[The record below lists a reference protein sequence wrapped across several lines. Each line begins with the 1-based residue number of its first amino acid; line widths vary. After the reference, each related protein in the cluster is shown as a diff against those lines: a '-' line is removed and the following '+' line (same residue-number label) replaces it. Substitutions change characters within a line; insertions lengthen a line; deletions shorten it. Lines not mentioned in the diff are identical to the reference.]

1 MKFIELKNVNKVYST
16 GVTALA
22 DMSVTIQKGEFVF
35 VIGHT
40 ASGKSTFIKMLYREE
55 KPTKGS
61 VVVGGVNVAKLRNGR
76 VYKLRRKIGVVF
88 QDFKLLPKLTVYENV
103 AFALEC
109 LGMKASEIKP
119 KVMKAIEIVGL
130 KEKVR
135 SFPHQLSGGEQQRV
149 CIARAIVNE
158 PKLLICDEPT
168 GNLDPETSKEIMKVI
183 DDINK
188 ELKTTVIMAT
198 HDKDIVNR
206 MKKRVLL
213 IEHGVL
219 TGDYLKGS
227 YKSHKAFRIVG
238 RSIRDAFKSVFRNFS
253 LSMAS
258 ILCATITLMVVSI
271 SLIIA
276 GNVENATNSLENEL
290 SIVVYLEKTATDDDI
305 NYIKSNIEKLK
316 NVDEV
321 TFKSKNEW
329 KLEISEY
336 SAEMGTVFSTY
347 DVNPLLDSF
356 TVTVK
361 DVNDLENITTE
372 IRKMDKIESANYGE
386 DTVDTIIS
394 VFDVVKKATIFV
406 VIALIFVTAF
416 LITNTIKLTIYS
428 RKNEIEIMRLVGA
441 SNVTIKLPFVIEG
454 FIIGFLGSLIPIIV
468 TIYGY
473 IIAYNKLDGHII
485 TDLIKLIEPYNFVF
499 NISLLV
505 AGLGALIGM
514 FGSLRAVR
522 KYLKI

>member
-22 DMSVTIQKGEFVF
+22 DMSVTIEKGEFVF

-61 VVVGGVNVAKLRNGR
+61 VIVGGVNVAKLRNGR

-109 LGMKASEIKP
+109 IGLKDSEIKP

-168 GNLDPETSKEIMKVI
+168 GNLDPETSKEIMNVI
-183 DDINK
+183 EEINK

-227 YKSHKAFRIVG
+227 YKSHE
-238 RSIRDAFKSVFRNFS
+238 SV
-253 LSMAS
+253 
-258 ILCATITLMVVSI
+258 
-271 SLIIA
+271 
-276 GNVENATNSLENEL
+276 
-290 SIVVYLEKTATDDDI
+290 
-305 NYIKSNIEKLK
+305 
-316 NVDEV
+316 
-321 TFKSKNEW
+321 
-329 KLEISEY
+329 
-336 SAEMGTVFSTY
+336 
-347 DVNPLLDSF
+347 
-356 TVTVK
+356 
-361 DVNDLENITTE
+361 
-372 IRKMDKIESANYGE
+372 
-386 DTVDTIIS
+386 
-394 VFDVVKKATIFV
+394 
-406 VIALIFVTAF
+406 
-416 LITNTIKLTIYS
+416 
-428 RKNEIEIMRLVGA
+428 
-441 SNVTIKLPFVIEG
+441 
-454 FIIGFLGSLIPIIV
+454 
-468 TIYGY
+468 
-473 IIAYNKLDGHII
+473 
-485 TDLIKLIEPYNFVF
+485 
-499 NISLLV
+499 
-505 AGLGALIGM
+505 
-514 FGSLRAVR
+514 
-522 KYLKI
+522 